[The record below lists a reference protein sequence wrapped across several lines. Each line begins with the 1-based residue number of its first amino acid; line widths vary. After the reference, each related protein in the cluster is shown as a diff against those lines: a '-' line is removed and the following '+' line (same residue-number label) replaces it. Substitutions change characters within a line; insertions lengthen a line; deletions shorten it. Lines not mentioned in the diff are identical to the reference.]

1 MTVTE
6 ITERMEQVRKNIT
19 TNKNKLDQLRV
30 ERGQLSIENSKAN
43 AQSIA
48 RLDVQ
53 IEDVRKDVENGPI
66 ELRILGENLTKEQE
80 RLAQEAR
87 DELLNQQKEVATTV
101 EQLSQELIVAL
112 GNTLTI
118 NEKLL
123 PTLSAYNSLR
133 EKTGADVL
141 GSCCQGSRG
150 WLRAVYEI
158 CENEMQGQPR
168 PNNIPPI
175 PI

>member
-1 MTVTE
+1 MTTQE

-19 TNKNKLDQLRV
+19 TNESRLDSLRV
-30 ERGQLSIENSKAN
+30 QRGQLSIENSKAN

-66 ELRILGENLTKEQE
+66 ELRILEENLTKAQE
-80 RLAQEAR
+80 RLAAEAK
-87 DELLNQQKEVATTV
+87 DQLLNQQKEIASNI
-101 EQLSQELIVAL
+101 EELSQELIIAL
-112 GNTLTI
+112 SNTLTI

-123 PTLSAYNSLR
+123 PALLAYNGLR
-133 EKTGADVL
+133 EKTGQDVL
-141 GSCCQGSRG
+141 GNCCQGSRG

-168 PNNIPPI
+168 PNNMPPI
-175 PI
+175 PM